1 MIVDLLLVALGL
13 GFLVVGGDYLVRG
26 AVALALRLGIAPV
39 IVGLTVLAFGTSAP
53 ELIVSV
59 AAAVGGKPGIALGN
73 VVGSNIA
80 NVLLI
85 LGATALIAPILS
97 REQELN
103 KALLY
108 AVLASILLIV
118 LCWFGPL
125 RWWHGVILLSGLA
138 LTLLLQLRSA
148 RAGRG
153 EAPDMDMPVRT
164 VAMRVILFWLAL
176 GLVALPVGAQLL
188 VRGASDIASSF
199 GISDAVIGLTLV
211 AVGTSLPELAASVAS
226 ALKGRADMALGNVI
240 GSNLF
245 NILAIVGITSFLG
258 PLHVP
263 AEMLRLDLWL
273 MLACI
278 VIVGPFLW
286 LRLPVGRLT
295 GLGLVAGYAGYLS
308 WLLLT

>member
-245 NILAIVGITSFLG
+245 NILAIMGITAFFG
-258 PLHVP
+258 PLPVP
-263 AEMLRLDLWL
+263 AQMLRVDLWV
-273 MLACI
+273 MLATTLLI
-278 VIVGPFLW
+278 APFL
-286 LRLPVGRLT
+286 LRGIAIGRLA
-295 GLGLVAGYAGYLS
+295 GAGLVALYAGYAA
-308 WLLLT
+308 WLLAA

>member
-1 MIVDLLLVALGL
+1 MIADLALIALGL
-13 GFLVVGGDYLVRG
+13 GLLVLGGDYLVRG

-59 AAAVGGKPGIALGN
+59 AAAWDGKPAIALGN

-80 NVLLI
+80 NILLI
-85 LGATALIAPILS
+85 LGLTAMVAPVVS
-97 REQELN
+97 DDAEL
-103 KALLY
+103 KSSWIY
-108 AVLASILLIV
+108 TVLASVALIILCLA
-118 LCWFGPL
+118 GPL
-125 RWWHGVILLSGLA
+125 RWWHGALLLAGLA
-138 LTLLLQLRSA
+138 LTLTLQIT
-148 RAGRG
+148 RAGRASG
-153 EAPDMDMPVRT
+153 SASALPVRT
-164 VAMRVILFWLAL
+164 SHPRKIALWLAI
-176 GLVALPVGAQLL
+176 GLIMLPIGARLL
-188 VRGASDIASSF
+188 VTGAADIARGF
-199 GISDAVIGLTLV
+199 GISEAVIGLTLV
-211 AVGTSLPELAASVAS
+211 AIGTSLPELAASVAS
-226 ALKGRADMALGNVI
+226 ALRGRADMALGNVI